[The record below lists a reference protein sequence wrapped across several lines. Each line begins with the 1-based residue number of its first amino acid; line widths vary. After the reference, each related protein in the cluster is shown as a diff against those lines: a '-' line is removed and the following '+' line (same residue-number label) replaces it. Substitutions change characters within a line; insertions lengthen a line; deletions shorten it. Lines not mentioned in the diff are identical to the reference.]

1 MGMEFYVKTFIV
13 VLFWASMSMAGRS
26 QDPAWLQA
34 QGTQI
39 QNGLGQEVVL
49 RGMGLGGWMVQEGY
63 MLQTQAFAN
72 PQHEIKAA
80 VESLIGTEATQ
91 AFYGAWLQNHVREA
105 DIDSLHA
112 WGFNSVRVPLH
123 YNLFTLPI
131 EEEPIPGEQ
140 TWLELGFDLTD
151 SVVAWCKERSM
162 YVVLDLHAAPGGQGY
177 DAAISDY
184 DSSKPSLWE
193 SAANRN
199 KMASLWKRIAAH
211 YADEPWVAGYD
222 VLNEPNWD
230 LPGGTALRALYEQC
244 TDSIREVDSQHLL
257 FFEGNWFAND
267 FTGLTPP
274 WDGNMA
280 YSPHKYWSNND
291 VATLDFALAL
301 RDAHQVPL
309 YLGEAGENSNVWFR
323 DAVRLLEDLGIGWA
337 WWPLKK
343 VEGISAPMSI
353 EKTAGY
359 QALLD
364 HWEGNA
370 PAPEAAFAQAVLMDL
385 TAKLKAEHCLV
396 QPDVVDALMRQP
408 HTDVTLPFPGTAT
421 LPGMVFAP
429 DYDLGRAGV
438 AYVDQVDATYH
449 VSNGSFTAWN
459 NGWTGRNDGVDI
471 ESCSG
476 DFPHNGRAVGWTQT
490 GEWMKYTVDVAFSGV
505 YDFHIWVASN
515 SGDGALRLEVNGA
528 DVSGD
533 VNVPNT
539 GGWDAWTS
547 LTVEDVVL
555 FQGTQE
561 LVLHTVNAGHNVA
574 SMDVQ
579 WTGETPP
586 NLQFIPGVIQAEA
599 YLEQLGTGLEATTD
613 EGGGQNVGYLDPGDY
628 LGYQVEIESA
638 GPHVMSFRTA
648 SESADGRVAMQL
660 VDGEGDIHSL
670 GEFEFAATGGW
681 QTWSTAEFDLD
692 LPLQG
697 IGLLQLSVLDAPF
710 NLNWLAFERVV
721 EGCTYP
727 WACNHDPLA
736 NRDDGSCSVDECAGC
751 TYAQALNYASAA
763 QLDDGSCVFAD
774 AACPEDIDGD
784 SAVTTSDLL
793 ALLAAFG
800 DGCIP

>member
-1 MGMEFYVKTFIV
+1 MW
-13 VLFWASMSMAGRS
+13 LWAWTCTAVWA
-26 QDPAWLQA
+26 QDAVWLRA

-39 QNGLGQEVVL
+39 QNGLGQEVLL

-80 VESLIGTEATQ
+80 VESLIGAEATQ
-91 AFYGAWLQNHVREA
+91 AFYEAWLQNHVREA

-131 EEEPIPGEQ
+131 EEEPVPGEH
-140 TWLELGFDLTD
+140 TWLDLGFDLTD
-151 SVVAWCKERSM
+151 SLVAWCKERSM

-199 KMASLWKRIAAH
+199 KMASLWKRVAAH

-222 VLNEPNWD
+222 VLNEPNWN
-230 LPGGTALRALYEQC
+230 LPGGTALRDLYEQC
-244 TDSIREVDSQHLL
+244 TDSIREVDTEHLL

-274 WDGNMA
+274 WDSNMV

-291 VATLDFALAL
+291 EATLDFALAL

-323 DAVRLLEDLGIGWA
+323 DAVRLLEDLEIGWA

-343 VEGISAPMSI
+343 VESISAPMSI

-364 HWEGNA
+364 HWAGNA
-370 PAPEAAFAQAVLMDL
+370 PAPEATFAQAVLMDL
-385 TAKLKAEHCLV
+385 TDRVKAEHCLV

-408 HTDVTLPFPGTAT
+408 HTDVTLPFPGTGT
-421 LPGMVFAP
+421 IPGTVFAP
-429 DYDLGRAGV
+429 DYDLGRAGI
-438 AYVDQVDATYH
+438 AYLDEVDATYH
-449 VSNGSFTAWN
+449 VSSGSFTAWN

-515 SGDGALRLEVNGA
+515 SGDGALRIEVDGL

-533 VNVPNT
+533 VNVPDT
-539 GGWDAWTS
+539 GGWDTWTS
-547 LTVEDVVL
+547 VTVEDVVL

-561 LVLHTVNAGHNVA
+561 LVLHTVSAGHNVA

-613 EGGGQNVGYLDPGDY
+613 VGGGQNVGYLDAGDY
-628 LGYQVEIESA
+628 LGYHVEVESA
-638 GPHVMSFRTA
+638 GPHVVTFRTA
-648 SESADGRVAMQL
+648 SESTDGRLSMQL
-660 VDGEGDIHSL
+660 VDSEGNIHAL

-681 QTWSTAEFDLD
+681 QVWSTAEFDVD
-692 LPLQG
+692 LPVQG
-697 IGLLQLSVLDAPF
+697 VGLLQLSVLDAPF
-710 NLNWLAFERVV
+710 NLNWLSFERVV

-727 WACNHDPLA
+727 WACNFDPLA
-736 NRDDGSCSVDECAGC
+736 NLDDGSCNLGECAGC
-751 TYAQALNYASAA
+751 TYAQALNFSSAA
-763 QLDDGSCVFAD
+763 QLDDGSCVFSEN
-774 AACPEDIDGD
+774 ACPEDIDGD

-800 DGCIP
+800 DGCAP

>member
-1 MGMEFYVKTFIV
+1 MWM
-13 VLFWASMSMAGRS
+13 WACTAVWA
-26 QDPAWLQA
+26 QDAVWLQA

-39 QNGLGQEVVL
+39 QNGLGQEVLL

-80 VESLIGTEATQ
+80 VETLIGTEATQ
-91 AFYGAWLQNHVREA
+91 AFYEAWLHNHVREA

-112 WGFNSVRVPLH
+112 WGFNSIRVPLH

-199 KMASLWKRIAAH
+199 KMASLWKKIAAH

-244 TDSIREVDSQHLL
+244 TDSIREVDTQHLL

-291 VATLDFALAL
+291 VATLEFALAL

-343 VEGISAPMSI
+343 VESISAPMSI

-359 QALLD
+359 QAL
-364 HWEGNA
+364 
-370 PAPEAAFAQAVLMDL
+370 
-385 TAKLKAEHCLV
+385 
-396 QPDVVDALMRQP
+396 
-408 HTDVTLPFPGTAT
+408 
-421 LPGMVFAP
+421 
-429 DYDLGRAGV
+429 
-438 AYVDQVDATYH
+438 
-449 VSNGSFTAWN
+449 
-459 NGWTGRNDGVDI
+459 
-471 ESCSG
+471 
-476 DFPHNGRAVGWTQT
+476 
-490 GEWMKYTVDVAFSGV
+490 
-505 YDFHIWVASN
+505 
-515 SGDGALRLEVNGA
+515 
-528 DVSGD
+528 
-533 VNVPNT
+533 
-539 GGWDAWTS
+539 
-547 LTVEDVVL
+547 
-555 FQGTQE
+555 
-561 LVLHTVNAGHNVA
+561 
-574 SMDVQ
+574 
-579 WTGETPP
+579 
-586 NLQFIPGVIQAEA
+586 
-599 YLEQLGTGLEATTD
+599 
-613 EGGGQNVGYLDPGDY
+613 
-628 LGYQVEIESA
+628 
-638 GPHVMSFRTA
+638 
-648 SESADGRVAMQL
+648 
-660 VDGEGDIHSL
+660 
-670 GEFEFAATGGW
+670 
-681 QTWSTAEFDLD
+681 
-692 LPLQG
+692 
-697 IGLLQLSVLDAPF
+697 
-710 NLNWLAFERVV
+710 
-721 EGCTYP
+721 
-727 WACNHDPLA
+727 
-736 NRDDGSCSVDECAGC
+736 
-751 TYAQALNYASAA
+751 
-763 QLDDGSCVFAD
+763 
-774 AACPEDIDGD
+774 
-784 SAVTTSDLL
+784 
-793 ALLAAFG
+793 
-800 DGCIP
+800 

>member
-1 MGMEFYVKTFIV
+1 MW
-13 VLFWASMSMAGRS
+13 LWACTAVWA
-26 QDPAWLQA
+26 QDAVWLQA

-39 QNGLGQEVVL
+39 QNGLGQEVLL

-80 VESLIGTEATQ
+80 VETLIGTEATQ
-91 AFYGAWLQNHVREA
+91 AFYEAWLHNHVREA

-131 EEEPIPGEQ
+131 EGEPIPGEQ

-199 KMASLWKRIAAH
+199 KMASLWKRIATH
-211 YADEPWVAGYD
+211 YANEPWVAGYD

-244 TDSIREVDSQHLL
+244 TDSIREVDTQHLL

-291 VATLDFALAL
+291 VATLEFALAL

-343 VEGISAPMSI
+343 VESISAPMSI

-385 TAKLKAEHCLV
+385 TDKLKAEQCLV

-408 HTDVTLPFPGTAT
+408 CTDATLPFPGTAT
-421 LPGMVFAP
+421 LPGTVFAT
-429 DYDLGRAGV
+429 DYDLGRAGI
-438 AYVDQVDATYH
+438 AYVDEVDATYH
-449 VSNGSFTAWN
+449 VSSGSFTAWN

-490 GEWMKYTVDVAFSGV
+490 GEWLKYTVDVAFSGV

-515 SGDGALRLEVNGA
+515 SGDGALRIEVNGL

-533 VNVPNT
+533 VDVPNT
-539 GGWDAWTS
+539 GGWDSWIS
-547 LTVEDVVL
+547 LIVEDVVL

-561 LVLHTVNAGHNVA
+561 LVLHNVSAGHNVA

-579 WTGETPP
+579 WTGEAPP

-613 EGGGQNVGYLDPGDY
+613 EGGGQNVGYLDAGDY
-628 LGYQVEIESA
+628 LGYQVEVESA
-638 GPHVMSFRTA
+638 GPHVVSFRTA
-648 SESADGRVAMQL
+648 SESTDGRVSMQL
-660 VDGEGDIHSL
+660 VDSEANIHAL

-681 QTWSTAEFDLD
+681 QVWGTAEFDVD
-692 LPLQG
+692 LPVQG
-697 IGLLQLSVLDAPF
+697 VGLLQLSVLDAPF

-727 WACNHDPLA
+727 WACNFDPLA
-736 NRDDGSCSVDECAGC
+736 NRDDGSCDLDECAGC
-751 TYAQALNYASAA
+751 TYAQALNFSSSA
-763 QLDDGSCVFAD
+763 QLDDGSCVFEEN
-774 AACPEDIDGD
+774 ACSEDIDGD

-800 DGCIP
+800 DGCAP

>member
-1 MGMEFYVKTFIV
+1 MGMKFCAKTLLLS
-13 VLFWASMSMAGRS
+13 LFWATASMAGRS
-26 QDPAWLQA
+26 QDTAWLHA

-39 QNGLGQEVVL
+39 QNGLGQEVL
-49 RGMGLGGWMVQEGY
+49 LKGMGLGGWMVQEGY
-63 MLQTQAFAN
+63 MLQTQSFAN
-72 PQHEIKAA
+72 PQHEIKTAI
-80 VESLIGTEATQ
+80 ESLIGAEATQ
-91 AFYGAWLQNHVREA
+91 VFYEAWLHNHVREA

-131 EEEPIPGEQ
+131 EEEPIAGEQ
-140 TWLELGFDLTD
+140 TWLDLGFDLTD
-151 SVVAWCKERSM
+151 SVVAWCKARSM

-193 SAANRN
+193 SVANRN
-199 KMASLWKRIAAH
+199 KMASLWKRIADH
-211 YADEPWVAGYD
+211 YANEPWVAGYD

-230 LPGGTALRALYEQC
+230 LPGGAALRALYEQC
-244 TDSIREVDSQHLL
+244 TDSIREVDTQHLL

-291 VATLDFALAL
+291 AATLDFALAL
-301 RDAHQVPL
+301 RDVHQVPL

-323 DAVRLLEDLGIGWA
+323 DAVRLLEDLSIGWA

-343 VEGISAPMSI
+343 VESISAPMSI

-370 PAPEAAFAQAVLMDL
+370 PAPEAAFAQAVLMEL
-385 TAKLKAEHCLV
+385 TDNLKAEHCLV

-408 HTDVTLPFPGTAT
+408 HTDNTLPFPGTGT
-421 LPGMVFAP
+421 LPGTVFAP
-429 DYDLGRAGV
+429 DYDLGRAGM
-438 AYVDQVDATYH
+438 AYVDEVDATYH
-449 VSNGSFTAWN
+449 VSSGSFTAWN

-471 ESCSG
+471 ETCSG
-476 DFPHNGRAVGWTQT
+476 EFPHNGRAVGWTQT

-505 YDFHIWVASN
+505 YDVQIWVASN
-515 SGDGALRLEVNGA
+515 SDDGALRVEVNG
-528 DVSGD
+528 VNISGD

-539 GGWDAWTS
+539 GGWGAWTS
-547 LTVEDVVL
+547 VTVEDVVL

-561 LVLHTVNAGHNVA
+561 LVLHTVSAGHNVA

-613 EGGGQNVGYLDPGDY
+613 AGGGQNVGYLDPGDY

-638 GPHVMSFRTA
+638 GPHVVSFRTA
-648 SESADGRVAMQL
+648 SESTGGQVAMQL
-660 VDGEGDIHSL
+660 VDDEGGIHAL
-670 GEFEFAATGGW
+670 GEFEFAPTGGW
-681 QTWSTAEFDLD
+681 QAWSTAEFDVD
-692 LPLQG
+692 LPIQG
-697 IGLLQLSVLDAPF
+697 VALLQLSVLDAPF
-710 NLNWLAFERVV
+710 NLNWFSFEGVV

-727 WACNHDPLA
+727 WACNFDPVA
-736 NRDDGSCSVDECAGC
+736 NRDDGSCNVDECAGC
-751 TYAQALNYASAA
+751 TYPQALNFSSAA
-763 QLDDGSCVFAD
+763 QLDDGSCVFAET
-774 AACPEDIDGD
+774 ACPEDIDGD
-784 SAVTTSDLL
+784 AAVTTSDLL
-793 ALLAAFG
+793 ALLSAFG
-800 DGCIP
+800 DGCVP